1 MLFQLTA
8 ARRRLGFQRLRLFR
22 LPKFQLTAA
31 RRRLG
36 LRMCRLQPQ
45 KLFQL
50 TAARRRLVST
60 VNAPNATCIFQLTAA
75 RRRLVCM
82 SIESGAIRD
91 FNSQPRE
98 GGWNDSSCGNS
109 ILGISTHSRAKA
121 AGSLVSVVQY
131 QFHNFNS
138 QPREGGWQLG
148 FRCPIPISQ
157 FQLTAAR
164 RRLVSSFSA
173 CSTAFRFQLTAARR
187 RLAKSGSDL
196 D

>member
-1 MLFQLTA
+1 MIIHAAGGIMLFQLTA

-131 QFHNFNS
+131 QFRNFNS
-138 QPREGGWQLG
+138 QPREGGWFPL
-148 FRCPIPISQ
+148 FPHAAPHFDFNSQ
-157 FQLTAAR
+157 PREGGWLNQGAI
-164 RRLVSSFSA
+164 
-173 CSTAFRFQLTAARR
+173 
-187 RLAKSGSDL
+187 
-196 D
+196 

>member
-1 MLFQLTA
+1 MDT
-8 ARRRLGFQRLRLFR
+8 
-22 LPKFQLTAA
+22 
-31 RRRLG
+31 
-36 LRMCRLQPQ
+36 
-45 KLFQL
+45 
-50 TAARRRLVST
+50 
-60 VNAPNATCIFQLTAA
+60 
-75 RRRLVCM
+75 
-82 SIESGAIRD
+82 
-91 FNSQPRE
+91 
-98 GGWNDSSCGNS
+98 
-109 ILGISTHSRAKA
+109 ISTHSRAKA
-121 AGSLVSVVQY
+121 AGVSLKQVYARKTISTHSRAKAAGIHGQCPQCNMYISTHSRAKAAGLHVDRERRHTGFQLTAARRRLERFKLR
-131 QFHNFNS
+131 QFNIGYFNS